1 MAERKTSPRK
11 PKQQETLVEK
21 PDQKKTLEKVR
32 PEPPREQASVEKKA
46 EPAGE
51 GRKTF
56 PVVGIGASAGGL
68 EALETFFTHMPATGN
83 MAFVIIQHLSPD
95 HKSIMG
101 QILKKDTRMPVLEIQ
116 DGMKPELNCVYF
128 NPPNREVA
136 IYQGVFHLVEPAE
149 TRYSRLPIDYFFRSL
164 AQDLE
169 EKAICIVLSGTGS
182 DGTLGLEAVKGAGG
196 MTMAQAEEQ
205 AKYPF
210 MPRSAIDTGLVDFV
224 LPVERMPGEI
234 IRYVKHPYL
243 VGQEK
248 DLPADKHYQNFL
260 QKILMLVRANTKH
273 DFSHYKQTTIRRRLG
288 RRMAVH
294 KIEEIDNYFRY
305 LQQNPSEIQALFKD
319 LVICVTSFFR
329 DPEAFKALETKVIPD
344 ILAAK
349 ALNEPIRVWV
359 PGCGT
364 GEEALSIAILVDE
377 ALERT
382 RKHLSVQIFA
392 TDIDAEAIAKARA
405 GEYPE
410 SIAADISPE
419 RLKGYFVKKDGNYKI
434 KQEIRERVVYAVQN
448 LISDPPFSRLDL
460 VSCRNVLIYLGQI
473 CSGRF
478 CPCFTSS

>member
-1 MAERKTSPRK
+1 M
-11 PKQQETLVEK
+11 
-21 PDQKKTLEKVR
+21 
-32 PEPPREQASVEKKA
+32 
-46 EPAGE
+46 
-51 GRKTF
+51 
-56 PVVGIGASAGGL
+56 VGIGASAGGL
-68 EALETFFTHMPATGN
+68 EALETFFTNMPATAN

-116 DGMKPELNCVYF
+116 DGMEPELNCVYF

-210 MPRSAIDTGLVDFV
+210 MPRSAIDTGLVDYV
-224 LPVERMPGEI
+224 LPVEEMPEEL

-243 VGQEK
+243 ESRERELTP
-248 DLPADKHYQNFL
+248 DSNYQNFL
-260 QKILMLVRANTKH
+260 GKILMLVRANTKH

-294 KIEEIDNYFRY
+294 KIEDIADYFRY
-305 LQQNPSEIQALFKD
+305 LQQNPAEIQTLFKD

-344 ILAAK
+344 ILARKPDNA
-349 ALNEPIRVWV
+349 PIRIWV

-364 GEEALSIAILVDE
+364 GEESLSIAILLAE
-377 ALERT
+377 AMERT
-382 RKHLSVQIFA
+382 GKTLSGA
-392 TDIDAEAIAKARA
+392 
-405 GEYPE
+405 
-410 SIAADISPE
+410 
-419 RLKGYFVKKDGNYKI
+419 
-434 KQEIRERVVYAVQN
+434 N
-448 LISDPPFSRLDL
+448 L
-460 VSCRNVLIYLGQI
+460 CH
-473 CSGRF
+473 
-478 CPCFTSS
+478 